1 MKYKNVF
8 YFLLV
13 LIVIL
18 LVVLVNNKQIEGF
31 SNNSMK
37 NYSVIFGAT
46 LRDVDKYLEKNL
58 ENIEKCGKKFKSF
71 AVVIYEND
79 SKDNTVKIL
88 EEKKKDNYHYIIETG
103 KTTPIRT
110 MRIANGRNN
119 VLEKAQEL
127 NANNTY
133 DYLIMLD
140 MDDITVNGKFVDSI
154 DSCFNDLD
162 WDVLTGNQSDR
173 YYDKWALRKKG
184 LLDYDCWIEANKA
197 MAAGM
202 STQEA
207 HNKYIHVFDKFDTGQ
222 RLDVDSAF
230 GGIAIYKLSSIGDC
244 KYIGSYEDGTELCE
258 HVPFHQCIKENGG
271 KIYINTDFLT
281 N

>member
-8 YFLLV
+8 YFLIV
-13 LIVIL
+13 LIIIL
-18 LVVLVNNKQIEGF
+18 LVLLVNNKQIEGF
-31 SNNSMK
+31 INHRMK

-46 LRDVDKYLEKNL
+46 VRDVDKYLEKNL

-88 EEKKKDNYHYIIETG
+88 EEHKKHNYHYIIETG

-119 VLEKAQEL
+119 VLAKAQEL
-127 NANNTY
+127 NANNEY
-133 DYLIMLD
+133 DYLIILD
-140 MDDITVNGKFVDSI
+140 MDDITVNGKFIDSI
-154 DSCFNDLD
+154 ESCFNDLD

-173 YYDKWALRKKG
+173 YYDKWAIRMNG
-184 LLDYDCWIEANKA
+184 VLDWDCWVEANKA
-197 MAAGM
+197 IKNGM
-202 STQEA
+202 SESEA
-207 HNKYIHVFDKFDTGQ
+207 YSKYINVFDKFDTGQ
-222 RLDVDSAF
+222 RLEVDSAF
-230 GGIAIYKLSSIGDC
+230 GGIGIYKLSSIGDC
-244 KYIGSYEDGTELCE
+244 KYVGSYEDGTELCE
-258 HVPFHQCIKENGG
+258 HVPFHKCIKENGG
-271 KIYINTDFLT
+271 KIYINTDLLT